1 MEASGNVGNG
11 AFDVS
16 LFAQLFFE
24 ILLWQFMAISYVDFR
39 G

>member
-11 AFDVS
+11 AFDLC

-24 ILLWQFMAISYVDFR
+24 ILLWQFVAIPHPDLC